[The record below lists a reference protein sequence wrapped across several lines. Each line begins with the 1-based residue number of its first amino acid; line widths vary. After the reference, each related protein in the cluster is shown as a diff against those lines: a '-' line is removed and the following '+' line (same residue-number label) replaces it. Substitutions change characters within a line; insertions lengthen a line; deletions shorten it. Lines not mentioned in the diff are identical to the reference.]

1 VGWYCHGSTRE
12 FRERPDDR
20 SGAPPGHLSRRRAGW
35 SRRHGNRK
43 HTVHGTHGYRL
54 GKLPGEEDG
63 MPYSP
68 GYARNMASACA
79 IT

>member
-1 VGWYCHGSTRE
+1 MRLTPVSSTRE

-43 HTVHGTHGYRL
+43 RTVHGTHGYRL
-54 GKLPGEEDG
+54 GNCRVERLSEDSTRLRTQHG
-63 MPYSP
+63 
-68 GYARNMASACA
+68 
-79 IT
+79 